1 MFKRLIRIIEDI
13 VEELN
18 TTKTVKINFVM
29 FLGVTT
35 TTQEGRYNVTRLD
48 PSKKFSTS
56 QWR

>member
-1 MFKRLIRIIEDI
+1 MDGSLLSLSNPDLIG
-13 VEELN
+13 VCSP
-18 TTKTVKINFVM
+18 V

-48 PSKKFSTS
+48 PSKKFATS